1 MKWRTRPTRRG
12 AGDGRRDT
20 LSGVTSRVTSS
31 ATTPP
36 TAYPPVSV
44 VMPVRNEEHHL
55 AEAVR
60 SVLAQDYPGGLEVVV
75 AVGPGKDRTHEVA
88 EALAAED
95 PRIVVVDNPSGRTP
109 DGLNAAIAASHHD
122 VVVRMDGHGA
132 LSEGYV
138 RRAVEVLEETGAA
151 NVGGL
156 MLAEGVADLQ
166 QAVAVA
172 MRSSLGIG
180 ASRFHVGG
188 RAGPADTVYLGVFR
202 REWLERVGGYD
213 TTFTRAQDW
222 ELNHRIREAG
232 GTVWFTPELTVT
244 YRPRA
249 TFGDL
254 ARQFYTT
261 GQWRRQ
267 VARAHPG
274 TLNLRYLA
282 PPVAT
287 ALVAGGAVGGIVWR
301 PLWALPLG
309 YAAAATVGGAWIARG
324 QRPGVVARMPAVLA
338 TMHMTW
344 GAGFLRGTGAPR
356 RSR

>member
-1 MKWRTRPTRRG
+1 MSRDRSERPRG
-12 AGDGRRDT
+12 ARRAVRPVRAGS
-20 LSGVTSRVTSS
+20 LSRVTSS
-31 ATTPP
+31 SPDP
-36 TAYPPVSV
+36 STAYPPVSV
-44 VMPVRNEEHHL
+44 VMPVRQEEHHL
-55 AEAVR
+55 REAVG
-60 SVLAQDYPGGLEVVV
+60 SVLAQDYPGPMEVVV
-75 AVGPGKDRTHEVA
+75 AVGPGRDRTREVA
-88 EALAAED
+88 DAIAAED
-95 PRIVVVDNPSGRTP
+95 PRVLVVDNPSGRTP
-109 DGLNAAIAASHHD
+109 DGLNAAIAASHHGI
-122 VVVRMDGHGA
+122 VVRMDGHGA

-151 NVGGL
+151 NVGGV
-156 MLAEGVADLQ
+156 MLAEGVGDLQ

-180 ASRFHVGG
+180 AARFHVGG
-188 RAGPADTVYLGVFR
+188 EAGPADTVYLGVFR

-213 TTFTRAQDW
+213 TAFTRAQDW

-249 TFGDL
+249 TLGDL

-287 ALVAGGAVGGIVWR
+287 ALVAGGAVGGLLWR

-309 YAAAATVGGAWIARG
+309 YAVAATVGGAWIARRE
-324 QRPGVVARMPAVLA
+324 RPGVVARMPVVLA